1 MSRKFKSLICLFIFL
16 ITLSPI
22 NVKAAETKNIKDYL
36 NYLSEPKVQQLQ
48 GSIDEIANKYNL
60 DTVIVITDNTEG
72 KTSMEY
78 ADDFY
83 DYNNYGFD
91 SEKSGI
97 LLLVNMDAREIWI
110 STTGKAINIFSDT
123 RIDTVV
129 NDITPYLSDGDY
141 EGASS
146 KFLER
151 VDYYGTKGVV
161 TDDEYLP
168 SNPNTDL
175 NTEEDSTPPP
185 FSSRLKEKVTSPA
198 TYVIALIISLLVTLV
213 VTLRSKR
220 NVTVNNR
227 TYEDKGSFSLTNKQ
241 DIFVGE
247 NTTRRKIQKQSNN
260 SSHSTTHTSS
270 SGSTHGGGGG
280 SF

>member
-48 GSIDEIANKYNL
+48 NSIDEVANKYNL

-97 LLLVNMDAREIWI
+97 LLLINMDSREIWI

-123 RIDTVV
+123 RIDTII
-129 NDITPYLSDGDY
+129 NEITSYLSDGDY

-161 TDDEYLP
+161 TDDE
-168 SNPNTDL
+168 DL
-175 NTEEDSTPPP
+175 SIEENSTPPP

-198 TYVIALIISLLVTLV
+198 TYVIALIISLL

-270 SGSTHGGGGG
+270 SGTTHGGGGG

>member
-123 RIDTVV
+123 RIDTMI
-129 NDITPYLSDGDY
+129 NEITSYLSDGDY
-141 EGASS
+141 EGASR

-161 TDDEYLP
+161 TDDE
-168 SNPNTDL
+168 DL
-175 NTEEDSTPPP
+175 SIEENSTPPS
-185 FSSRLKEKVTSPA
+185 FSSRLKEKIISPA
-198 TYVIALIISLLVTLV
+198 TYAIALIISLLITLV